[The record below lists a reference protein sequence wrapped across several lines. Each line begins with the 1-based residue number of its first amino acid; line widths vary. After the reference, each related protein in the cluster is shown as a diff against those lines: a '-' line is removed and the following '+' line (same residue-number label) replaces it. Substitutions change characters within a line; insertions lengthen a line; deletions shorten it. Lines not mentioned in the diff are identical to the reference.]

1 MILRGGAGFITC
13 IVLAVQLYYILAA
26 IPDYIHICQRSD
38 PQANICI
45 NNSIEA
51 LRSKLAEGIPEL
63 DVPAIEPLIIPTI
76 RLKRG
81 TQAAQLDANMTGIA
95 VYGCSSFRIDELRTD
110 LVNNVFNFKLTLP
123 KLRFSGKYSLNMNVL
138 FLRVNGKG
146 DMFGNFTDYKPT
158 VQMRGFKVQKDGQ
171 TYLKMGKMTIKIKI
185 GSAEIRLTN
194 LFNGDPVL
202 VLKPSKIHVGN

>member
-1 MILRGGAGFITC
+1 MIFIGA
-13 IVLAVQLYYILAA
+13 
-26 IPDYIHICQRSD
+26 DYIHICQRSD

-76 RLKRG
+76 RIFCFLCSVG
-81 TQAAQLDANMTGIA
+81 NM
-95 VYGCSSFRIDELRTD
+95 RNRTD

-202 VLKPSKIHVGN
+202 